1 MYHKKKEKSEFDHRL
16 VDLARVARITEGGRR
31 FSFRALIVLGNKKGK
46 VGIGLAK
53 AKDVASAINK
63 GINQAKTRLISVPM
77 YKGTL
82 PFEVESKFKMVNII
96 LRPLFHGKGIIAGG
110 VARDICELAGF
121 ENINIKILS
130 KSKNKI
136 NNAKAVLSG
145 FKKINEILKVKEK
158 YAITSNTNKK

>member
-63 GINQAKTRLISVPM
+63 CINQAKTRLINVPM

-82 PFEVESKFKMVNII
+82 PFEIESKFKMVNII

-121 ENINIKILS
+121 ENINIKIIS

-136 NNAKAVLSG
+136 NNAKAVLAG
-145 FKKINEILKVKEK
+145 FEKINKILKVKN
-158 YAITSNTNKK
+158 AITSNTTKN

>member
-63 GINQAKTRLISVPM
+63 GINQATTRLISVPM
-77 YKGTL
+77 Y
-82 PFEVESKFKMVNII
+82 
-96 LRPLFHGKGIIAGG
+96 
-110 VARDICELAGF
+110 
-121 ENINIKILS
+121 
-130 KSKNKI
+130 
-136 NNAKAVLSG
+136 
-145 FKKINEILKVKEK
+145 
-158 YAITSNTNKK
+158 